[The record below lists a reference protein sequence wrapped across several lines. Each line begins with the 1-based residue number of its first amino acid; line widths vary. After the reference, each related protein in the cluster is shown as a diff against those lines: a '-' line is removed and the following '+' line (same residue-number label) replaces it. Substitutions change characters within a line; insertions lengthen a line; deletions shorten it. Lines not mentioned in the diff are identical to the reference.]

1 MDANRPRPDFVV
13 ESPDCGTRLVVEAKN
28 VVAPTPEW
36 LERYLHNL
44 FNLGAIPRSDYLLL
58 ALRDH
63 LYLWRRPDPEV
74 QRPPDFEG
82 ETAAILAPY
91 LRMVP
96 NRLETITKNGFELI
110 VYAWLTDLVNGTEP
124 EPEAGKWLEG
134 SGLPDSI
141 RNGTITAPMAA

>member
-1 MDANRPRPDFVV
+1 MEDRHPQPDFVV
-13 ESPDCGTRLVVEAKN
+13 ESPDYGIRLVVEATN
-28 VVAPTPEW
+28 TIAPTPEW
-36 LERYLHNL
+36 LVHYLRNL
-44 FNLGAIPRSDYLLL
+44 FNLGAIPRSDYVLL

-63 LYLWRRPDPEV
+63 LYLWRRPDPAV

-96 NRLETITKNGFELI
+96 NRLETMTENGFELL
-110 VYAWLTDLVNGTEP
+110 VYAWLADLVNGTEP
-124 EPEAGKWLEG
+124 DPEAAKWLEG

-141 RNGTITAPMAA
+141 RNGTIKAQMAA